1 MIYTVDEI
9 RRIAA
14 PIAAAYGVR
23 SLSLFGS
30 YARGEATEDS
40 DVDLLLDWTGI
51 SSGWAV
57 GGLYADL
64 REALNKELDM
74 VTTTGAEEA
83 FLSRI
88 RMDEVPLYVRI
99 PGRNPSALPPT
110 SQQQDVIL

>member
-1 MIYTVDEI
+1 MIYTIDEI
-9 RRIAA
+9 KSIAA

-30 YARGEATEDS
+30 YARGEATEES

-64 REALNKELDM
+64 REALDKELDM

-83 FLSRI
+83 FLAKIKSE
-88 RMDEVPLYVRI
+88 EVPLYV
-99 PGRNPSALPPT
+99 SA
-110 SQQQDVIL
+110 QRA

>member
-9 RRIAA
+9 KSIAA

-64 REALNKELDM
+64 QEALNKELDM
-74 VTTTGAEEA
+74 VTTTGAEA
-83 FLSRI
+83 SFLAKI
-88 RMDEVPLYVRI
+88 RSDEVPLYVNT
-99 PGRNPSALPPT
+99 PGA
-110 SQQQDVIL
+110 